1 MRSSAVAL
9 QDHQRRFGAAAF
21 KLAHYPAIAALACTI
36 PGTPP
41 SSSVLCTELADYL
54 RDKADVS
61 ETLPNK
67 PTILS
72 SKMRC

>member
-1 MRSSAVAL
+1 
-9 QDHQRRFGAAAF
+9 
-21 KLAHYPAIAALACTI
+21 
-36 PGTPP
+36 
-41 SSSVLCTELADYL
+41 LCTELADYL